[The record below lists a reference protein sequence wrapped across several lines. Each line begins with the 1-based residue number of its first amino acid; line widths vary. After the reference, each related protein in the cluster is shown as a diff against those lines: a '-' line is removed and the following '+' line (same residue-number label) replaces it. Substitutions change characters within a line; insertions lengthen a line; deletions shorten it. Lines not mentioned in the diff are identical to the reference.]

1 MRKGGLALED
11 ISSVMDE
18 FCQVS
23 LQLPRALELWV
34 MSGQISQKP
43 LFPDGWFQGS

>member
-1 MRKGGLALED
+1 MKKGGLALED
-11 ISSVMDE
+11 IPSVTDK

-34 MSGQISQKP
+34 ILDRFHKSPFS
-43 LFPDGWFQGS
+43 PDGWFQWS